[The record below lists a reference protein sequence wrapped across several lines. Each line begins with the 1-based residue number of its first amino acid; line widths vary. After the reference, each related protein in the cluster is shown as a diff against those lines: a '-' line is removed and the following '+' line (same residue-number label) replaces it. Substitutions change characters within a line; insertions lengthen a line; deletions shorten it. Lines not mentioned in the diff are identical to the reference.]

1 MNSKPMGNKKYI
13 FTALSIIIALLIWQ
27 FVSSSDA
34 GAVIASPADVFKS
47 FIKEIT
53 NGKLLHHIAISLFR
67 VLSGFALAFIV
78 SIPIAFLMGWY
89 QPIQLLIEP
98 IIQFLRNIPALA
110 YIPLVVVA
118 QGVGESAKIT
128 VIFISTFLV
137 MIITVYQG
145 VKEVDSTLIK
155 AARVLGAKDKDI
167 FLKVVIPASV
177 PYILVGMRLGLGAS
191 LTTLIAAE
199 LTGSNAGLGQMI
211 QEASLYFRMDI
222 VMLGIILIGITGLV
236 LNLIV
241 SIIENRVTV
250 WQEISNVS
258 KIYKG
263 TNKDVHALDNVNL
276 DIYKNEFV
284 CVIGSSGCGKSTLLN
299 ILAGLDI
306 PNSGT
311 IEIDGKAIE
320 GTGVDRG
327 VVFQQYALFPWLTVA
342 KNVAF
347 GLELQKKSKD
357 EINKI
362 VDHYLKAV
370 GLIDFKNSYPK
381 ELSGGMKQRV
391 AIARAYA
398 VNPNILLMDEPFGA
412 LDAQTRAQLQT
423 ELLNTWDN
431 EKKTCFFITHDVDE
445 AVFLAQ
451 RVVIMSPRPGRIKAI
466 VEVPISYPRVPE
478 TKLSKEF
485 NDIKKELWQ
494 LVYQEYLEKKK

>member
-1 MNSKPMGNKKYI
+1 
-13 FTALSIIIALLIWQ
+13 
-27 FVSSSDA
+27 
-34 GAVIASPADVFKS
+34 
-47 FIKEIT
+47 
-53 NGKLLHHIAISLFR
+53 
-67 VLSGFALAFIV
+67 
-78 SIPIAFLMGWY
+78 
-89 QPIQLLIEP
+89 
-98 IIQFLRNIPALA
+98 
-110 YIPLVVVA
+110 
-118 QGVGESAKIT
+118 
-128 VIFISTFLV
+128 
-137 MIITVYQG
+137 MID
-145 VKEVDSTLIK
+145 KEV
-155 AARVLGAKDKDI
+155 
-167 FLKVVIPASV
+167 KVK
-177 PYILVGMRLGLGAS
+177 
-191 LTTLIAAE
+191 
-199 LTGSNAGLGQMI
+199 
-211 QEASLYFRMDI
+211 
-222 VMLGIILIGITGLV
+222 
-236 LNLIV
+236 
-241 SIIENRVTV
+241 
-250 WQEISNVS
+250 ISNVS

-299 ILAGLDI
+299 ILAGLDT

-357 EINKI
+357 EINKT

-466 VEVPISYPRVPE
+466 VEVPIPYPRVPE

-485 NDIKKELWQ
+485 NDIKNELWQ
-494 LVYQEYLEKKK
+494 LVYQEYLEAKK

>member
-1 MNSKPMGNKKYI
+1 
-13 FTALSIIIALLIWQ
+13 
-27 FVSSSDA
+27 
-34 GAVIASPADVFKS
+34 
-47 FIKEIT
+47 
-53 NGKLLHHIAISLFR
+53 
-67 VLSGFALAFIV
+67 
-78 SIPIAFLMGWY
+78 
-89 QPIQLLIEP
+89 
-98 IIQFLRNIPALA
+98 
-110 YIPLVVVA
+110 
-118 QGVGESAKIT
+118 
-128 VIFISTFLV
+128 
-137 MIITVYQG
+137 MIN
-145 VKEVDSTLIK
+145 KEV
-155 AARVLGAKDKDI
+155 
-167 FLKVVIPASV
+167 KVK
-177 PYILVGMRLGLGAS
+177 
-191 LTTLIAAE
+191 
-199 LTGSNAGLGQMI
+199 
-211 QEASLYFRMDI
+211 
-222 VMLGIILIGITGLV
+222 
-236 LNLIV
+236 
-241 SIIENRVTV
+241 
-250 WQEISNVS
+250 ISNVS

-299 ILAGLDI
+299 ILAGLDT

-466 VEVPISYPRVPE
+466 VEVPIPYPRVPE

-485 NDIKKELWQ
+485 NDIKSFIDIVEDIKKD
-494 LVYQEYLEKKK
+494 KKK